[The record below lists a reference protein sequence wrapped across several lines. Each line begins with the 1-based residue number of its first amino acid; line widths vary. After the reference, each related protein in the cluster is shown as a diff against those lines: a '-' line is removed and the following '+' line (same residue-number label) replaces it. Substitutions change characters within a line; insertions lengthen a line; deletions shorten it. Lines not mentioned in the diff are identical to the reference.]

1 MTAQICEGAR
11 WRVYSARARDRKR
24 PLIDSARRE
33 SAARKCFPLLAPPH
47 TSPVSR
53 PIQSPCLGCITHTP
67 LLSLLPGLLP
77 SVYPPKDASLYSAS
91 IQPYP
96 ACRLPSLPFPFEAPL
111 APRPSFI
118 STHTVPHGSMRP
130 NDKPDTLSLSLPG
143 RLFYSFTVG
152 YTPLR
157 VSFVRT
163 VLFEAPRFTNYP
175 PSPNIPLTH
184 ARPLGASTASH
195 HPLILS
201 SRWPL
206 FLGPALFPP
215 TAARATTFLP
225 TTPSSLLAVP
235 FGAPCSSP
243 RASTPPP

>member
-1 MTAQICEGAR
+1 MCMCAFRLLWEVPFMTARICEGAR
-11 WRVYSARARDRKR
+11 WRVYSARARDRER

-33 SAARKCFPLLAPPH
+33 SAARKYFPLLAPPH

-77 SVYPPKDASLYSAS
+77 SVYPRKMQAYSAS

-130 NDKPDTLSLSLPG
+130 NDKPDTLSLSLSLADSSTLSP
-143 RLFYSFTVG
+143 SDT
-152 YTPLR
+152 
-157 VSFVRT
+157 
-163 VLFEAPRFTNYP
+163 P
-175 PSPNIPLTH
+175 PS
-184 ARPLGASTASH
+184 AS
-195 HPLILS
+195 LS
-201 SRWPL
+201 SAPYCSKRL
-206 FLGPALFPP
+206 AS
-215 TAARATTFLP
+215 P
-225 TTPSSLLAVP
+225 TTRLHQTYPLHTLD
-235 FGAPCSSP
+235 
-243 RASTPPP
+243 R